1 MEEIPYVNISAQW
14 CEEKE
19 ELLPIIEKVLASGQ
33 YVGGEEVPKCEKKIA
48 EAFNVEHVVAVNSGT
63 DALILGLTAL
73 GIGPGD
79 EIITPPNSFIAS
91 TAAIV
96 HLGAKPV
103 FVDVLEDQN
112 MDPAKLE
119 SAITEHTKAIMP
131 VHLTGRMCEMDEIM
145 RIADLHSIP
154 VVEDAAQSIGSQYK
168 SRPSGSIGKIGCFS
182 AHPLKNLNAFGDAG
196 FLTTNSKEIAEKA
209 KLLANHGLK
218 TRDIVERFGFNSR
231 MDTLQAAILNF
242 HLDNLENVIAKRR
255 KNASIYYETLN
266 NKYVFCNKPRDY
278 SFDTFHTFV
287 IQVNERD
294 ALKIFLESK
303 GVGTS
308 IHYPIPIHLQPAASQ
323 LNLGIGSF
331 PVAEDQ
337 AKKILTLPVNQFV
350 SEQEIKMIAEQA
362 NSFFV
367 EHGHG

>member
-1 MEEIPYVNISAQW
+1 MKIPYVNLSAQW
-14 CEEKE
+14 KE
-19 ELLPIIEKVLASGQ
+19 ERDNLLPIIDEALLKEDFVAGEAIKEFERRVGKLCSVD
-33 YVGGEEVPKCEKKIA
+33 YVVSL
-48 EAFNVEHVVAVNSGT
+48 NSGT
-63 DALILGLTAL
+63 DALTLAL
-73 GIGPGD
+73 HLSGVGRGD
-79 EIITPPNSFIAS
+79 EVITTPNSFIAS
-91 TAAIV
+91 AAVIV

-119 SAITEHTKAIMP
+119 SAITERTKAIMP
-131 VHLTGRMCEMDEIM
+131 VHLTGRMCEMDEII
-145 RIADLHSIP
+145 RLADLHSIP

-168 SRPSGSIGKIGCFS
+168 SRPSGSIGNIGCFS

-209 KLLANHGLK
+209 KLLSNHGLK

-231 MDTLQAAILNF
+231 MDTLQAVILNY
-242 HLDNLENVIAKRR
+242 HLDNLDNVIAKRR
-255 KNASIYYETLN
+255 ENASIYFETLN
-266 NKYVFCNKPRDY
+266 NKYVFFNKPRDY

-323 LNLGIGSF
+323 LNLVMGSF
-331 PVAEDQ
+331 PVVEDQ

-350 SEQEIKMIAEQA
+350 SNEEIKMIAEQV

>member
-1 MEEIPYVNISAQW
+1 MKIPYVNLSTQW
-14 CEEKE
+14 KE
-19 ELLPIIEKVLASGQ
+19 EREKLLPIIDEALLKGDFVAGEAIKEFERRIGKLCSVD
-33 YVGGEEVPKCEKKIA
+33 YVVSL
-48 EAFNVEHVVAVNSGT
+48 NSGT
-63 DALILGLTAL
+63 DALTLAL
-73 GIGPGD
+73 HLSGVRRGD
-79 EIITPPNSFIAS
+79 EVITTPNSFIAS
-91 TAAIV
+91 AAVIA

-112 MDPAKLE
+112 MDPSKLE
-119 SAITEHTKAIMP
+119 SAITERTKAIMP

-145 RIADLHSIP
+145 LIADQHSLP

-168 SRPSGSIGKIGCFS
+168 SRPSGSIGNIGCFS

-209 KLLANHGLK
+209 KLLSNHGLK
-218 TRDIVERFGFNSR
+218 TRDIVERFGFVSR
-231 MDTLQAAILNF
+231 MDTLQAVILNY
-242 HLDNLENVIAKRR
+242 HLDNLDNVITKRR
-255 KNASIYYETLN
+255 ENASIYFETLN
-266 NKYVFCNKPRDY
+266 KKYVFFNKPRDY

-294 ALKIFLESK
+294 ALKFFLESK

-350 SEQEIKMIAEQA
+350 SNEEIKMIAEQV